1 MAPSN
6 DVPKQPSRK
15 IIWIAGGI
23 VILILIVASLWG
35 IGLGT
40 GGALGVSGAAPSG
53 DNATPSPSATAGLQ
67 PQGTEP

>member
-6 DVPKQPSRK
+6 DVPKQPSRR

-23 VILILIVASLWG
+23 VILILIVVSLWG

-53 DNATPSPSATAGLQ
+53 DNATPSPGATAGLQ
-67 PQGTEP
+67 P